1 MEQLPNQNVDTFEKS
16 NSFARKSVY
25 VLFISLGLLILSS
38 FWIYSYQNSFSE
50 AELMIEKEK
59 IVALIDRANALE
71 FSLYAAVPN
80 ISDTIKLNKLYIPEG
95 QKKKEIIRIS
105 SQNKAKG
112 NILDTEYS
120 TRNFNKQDIV
130 FEKLTQNHAKVITIE
145 AWSLQWLNASNN
157 TKSDKYEEVNKYIYT
172 LQRQNNTWLIDT
184 KTAWF
189 NK

>member
-25 VLFISLGLLILSS
+25 VLLISLALLILSS

-50 AELMIEKEK
+50 SESRIEKQK
-59 IVALIDRANALE
+59 IIELIERANAVE
-71 FSLYAAVPN
+71 FSVYAAVPS
-80 ISDTIKLNKLYIPEG
+80 ISDTIKLNKFYTPDG
-95 QKKKEIIRIS
+95 QKKKEIIRIM

-112 NILDTEYS
+112 NILDIEYS
-120 TRNFNKQDIV
+120 TRNFNKQDV
-130 FEKLTQNHAKVITIE
+130 LFEKLTQNHAKVITIE
-145 AWSLQWLNASNN
+145 AWFLQWLNASNN
-157 TKSDKYEEVNKYIYT
+157 MKSDTYEEVNKYIYT

-189 NK
+189 K